1 MSGDLKKI
9 FKNLDDLERKV
20 TKSNKIV
27 QKGEKMSLGDA
38 IKLGRKSN
46 SITSTINKGIK
57 EYDVGIFKVNRP
69 SIHRA
74 DHIIGCHPKRR
85 RRKKNPRS
93 DAEDCR
99 PDRGAAYQ
107 HGGEQGPV

>member
-27 QKGEKMSLGDA
+27 QKGEKISLGDA

-57 EYDVGIFKVNRP
+57 EYDVRISVHDNSNSKADNNRVSSQAMP
-69 SIHRA
+69 TQ
-74 DHIIGCHPKRR
+74 RR
-85 RRKKNPRS
+85 SSSRWPRS
-93 DAEDCR
+93 ST
-99 PDRGAAYQ
+99 
-107 HGGEQGPV
+107 

>member
-27 QKGEKMSLGDA
+27 QKGEKISLGDA

-57 EYDVGIFKVNRP
+57 EYDVSISVHDNSKSKADNNRVSP
-69 SIHRA
+69 QA
-74 DHIIGCHPKRR
+74 MPTQ
-85 RRKKNPRS
+85 RKSSSR
-93 DAEDCR
+93 
-99 PDRGAAYQ
+99 
-107 HGGEQGPV
+107 